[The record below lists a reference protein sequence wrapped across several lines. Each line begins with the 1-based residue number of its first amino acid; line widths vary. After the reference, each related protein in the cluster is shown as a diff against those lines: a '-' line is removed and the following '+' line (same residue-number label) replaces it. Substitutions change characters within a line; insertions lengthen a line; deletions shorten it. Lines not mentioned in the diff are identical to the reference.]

1 MNTLTSNTMSKPF
14 VLAFHKM
21 NSGVSYHRV
30 FAPLICHQEVDV
42 MFIEKITDVEP
53 DMWAKVTHIFS
64 SRVFPVEPFDDFVK
78 LCRSEGIKLI
88 IDNDD
93 WWVLPPTHP
102 LRGMYADKMK
112 ARIIRSMKAAD
123 EVWVTNKHLA
133 SKVKKYN
140 TNIRII
146 PNAISVPTW
155 QVERE
160 PSDKVRFGYIGG
172 NHHQI
177 DVRESTIDLTG
188 LEAYVAD
195 VDDYPQMMNA
205 AYTLKTF
212 PPSSYHRLYNFFDV
226 SLVPLSTSEFAKCK
240 SHLKMLEAGFSKCAL
255 IVSRTEPY
263 LPYITKD
270 NCIAI
275 SHPSEWA
282 GAIKRLNENPN
293 QVQDLADSLYDYV
306 QDYTM
311 DKINE
316 LRCFTL

>member
-1 MNTLTSNTMSKPF
+1 MSKPF

-102 LRGMYADKMK
+102 LRGMYSDKMK

-155 QVERE
+155 QIERE

-282 GAIKRLNENPN
+282 GAIKSLNENPN

>member
-1 MNTLTSNTMSKPF
+1 MSRPF
-14 VLAFHKM
+14 VLAFHKV

-78 LCRSEGIKLI
+78 LCRKEGIKLI

-140 TNIRII
+140 TNIRVV
-146 PNAISVPTW
+146 PNGISVPTW
-155 QVERE
+155 QIERE

-172 NHHQI
+172 NHHHR
-177 DVRESTIDLTG
+177 DVVESTIN
-188 LEAYVAD
+188 LEGYESYVAD
-195 VDDYPQMMNA
+195 VDDYPQTMRA
-205 AYTLKTF
+205 AYKLPTM
-212 PPSSYHRLYNFFDV
+212 PPTHYHRLYNFFDV

-255 IVSRTEPY
+255 IVSDTHPY
-263 LPYITKD
+263 SPYITKD

-293 QVQDLADSLYDYV
+293 QVQDLTESLYDYV
-306 QDYTM
+306 QDFTM
-311 DKINE
+311 DKMNE

>member
-1 MNTLTSNTMSKPF
+1 MSRPF
-14 VLAFHKM
+14 VLAFHKV

-30 FAPLICHQEVDV
+30 FAPLICHQEADI

-78 LCRSEGIKLI
+78 LCRKEGIKLI
-88 IDNDD
+88 VDNDD

-102 LRGMYADKMK
+102 LLGMYADKMK

-140 TNIRII
+140 PNIRIT

-155 QVERE
+155 QIERE

-177 DVRESTIDLTG
+177 DIRESKIDLTG
-188 LEAYVAD
+188 YEAYVAD
-195 VDDYPQMMNA
+195 VDNYPQLMNA
-205 AYTLKTF
+205 PYTLKTL
-212 PPSSYHRLYNFFDV
+212 PPSAYHKLYNLFDV

-255 IVSRTEPY
+255 VVSNTQPY
-263 LPYITKD
+263 SPYITKD

-275 SHPSEWA
+275 NHPSEWA
-282 GAIKRLNENPN
+282 GAIKKLNDNPN
-293 QVQDLADSLYDYV
+293 QVQDLADSLYEFV
-306 QDYTM
+306 QDFTM

>member
-1 MNTLTSNTMSKPF
+1 MSRPF
-14 VLAFHKM
+14 VLAFHKV

-30 FAPLICHQEVDV
+30 FAPLIAHKDADV

-53 DMWAKVTHIFS
+53 DMWAKVTHIFA
-64 SRVFPVEPFDDFVK
+64 SRAFPVEPFADFVK
-78 LCRSEGIKLI
+78 LCRKEGIKLI
-88 IDNDD
+88 VDQDD
-93 WWVLPPTHP
+93 WWVLPPSHP
-102 LRGMYADKMK
+102 LKGIYSEQMK
-112 ARIIRSMKAAD
+112 ERIIRSMKAAD

-140 TNIRII
+140 TNIRVI
-146 PNAISVPTW
+146 PNGISVPTW

-177 DVRESTIDLTG
+177 DIRESKIDLTG
-188 LEAYVAD
+188 YEAYVAD
-195 VDDYPQMMNA
+195 VDNYPQMMNA
-205 AYTLKTF
+205 AYTIKTL
-212 PPSSYHRLYNFFDV
+212 PPSSYHKLYNIFDV

-282 GAIKRLNENPN
+282 GAIKRLNDNPN
-293 QVQDLADSLYDYV
+293 QVADIAESLYEFV

-311 DKINE
+311 TKINE

>member
-1 MNTLTSNTMSKPF
+1 MNTSTSNTMSRPF

-30 FAPLICHQEVDV
+30 FAPLICHQDADV
-42 MFIEKITDVEP
+42 VFIEKITDVEP

-78 LCRSEGIKLI
+78 LCRKEGIKLI

-155 QVERE
+155 QIERE

-195 VDDYPQMMNA
+195 VDNYPQMMNA

-293 QVQDLADSLYDYV
+293 QVQDLAESLYDYV

>member
-1 MNTLTSNTMSKPF
+1 MNTSTSNTMSKPF

-53 DMWAKVTHIFS
+53 DMWSKVTHIFS

-78 LCRSEGIKLI
+78 LCRKEGIKLI

-155 QVERE
+155 QIERE

-275 SHPSEWA
+275 KHPSEWA
-282 GAIKRLNENPN
+282 GAIKRLNDNPN
-293 QVQDLADSLYDYV
+293 QVHDLAESLHEFV
-306 QDYTM
+306 QDFTM
-311 DKINE
+311 TKMNE